1 VPELPHPDALDDGTV
16 RLRPWADRDLGCVER
31 ASADAEIPQGT
42 TVPAQYTPEEG
53 LAFIRRQ
60 HERLTSGQG
69 VSLAITSAST
79 DEASGLVIIQS
90 RPQAGVVGLGYWV
103 LPDARG
109 RGLAGRAVTLAADWA
124 LGAGGYA
131 RVEAW
136 VRPDNIPSR
145 RTLEHCGFDLEGRLR
160 SFLVLGEAR
169 SDALVYSRVA
179 AEC

>member
-1 VPELPHPDALDDGTV
+1 VADLTYPEPLDDGTV
-16 RLRPWADRDLGCVER
+16 RLRPWDDRDVGCVER
-31 ASADAEIPQGT
+31 ASSDPEIPQGT
-42 TVPAQYTPEEG
+42 TVPARYTLEEG

-60 HERLTSGQG
+60 HARLTDGQG
-69 VSLAITSAST
+69 VSLAITSSRT

-90 RPQAGVVGLGYWV
+90 RPQVGVVGLGYWV
-103 LPDARG
+103 VPDARR

-124 LGAGGYA
+124 LGAGGYV

-136 VRPDNIPSR
+136 VHPENTPSR

-160 SFLVLGEAR
+160 SFLLVGTRR
-169 SDALVYSRVA
+169 SDALVYSRVG